1 MKPMCYPS
9 ELKRFTSWDAVPLVL
24 TLTECCQLLGKT
36 EPTIRR
42 WLEQGA
48 LPGEDRRGVDDPQ
61 GSGRKFIE
69 MRYKNE
75 SLQRNGQRH

>member
-48 LPGEDRRGVDDPQ
+48 LPGAKIG
-61 GSGRKFIE
+61 GAWMIRKE
-69 MRYKNE
+69 AVENLLK
-75 SLQRNGQRH
+75 